1 MKPTD
6 ISQPN
11 YFHKIVDCQWAC
23 PAHTPV
29 PHYIRLIAERRY
41 AEAAA
46 ASLDLDLRLAP
57 PHPAARWL
65 MTGNQ
70 AVAVGALRGRVRFVR
85 CYPITP
91 ATDLVEWMAPQL
103 KKLGGRLAL
112 AEDELAAIN
121 MVLSASNGGVPAM
134 TVTSGP
140 GLSLMVETIGLGIAA
155 EIPAV
160 IVNVM
165 RGGPSTGIPSKTE
178 QSDVNIAVYGGHGDA
193 PRIVLAPTSVRDCMF
208 TGEWT
213 VYLAEFAADAG
224 HRSFRSGPRPGLH
237 GHRPQDRSSTAARAA
252 HRYRKRCIQALC
264 HRFRSDHRDA
274 SARNARRPMGR
285 RGPHPQ

>member
-6 ISQPN
+6 ISTPD
-11 YFHKIVDCQWAC
+11 YFHKVVDCQWAC

-29 PHYIRLIAERRY
+29 PHYIRH
-41 AEAAA
+41 
-46 ASLDLDLRLAP
+46 LRLAP
-57 PHPAARWL
+57 PRPAARSL

-70 AVAVGALRGRVRFVR
+70 AVAVGALRGGVRFVG

-103 KKLGGRLAL
+103 QKLGGRLAL

-121 MVLSASNGGVPAM
+121 MVLGASYAGVPAM

-140 GLSLMVETIGLGIAA
+140 GLSLMIESIGLGIAS

-160 IVNVM
+160 IVDVM

-178 QSDVNIAVYGGHGDA
+178 QSDVNIGEHAV
-193 PRIVLAPTSVRDCMF
+193 
-208 TGEWT
+208 
-213 VYLAEFAADAG
+213 
-224 HRSFRSGPRPGLH
+224 
-237 GHRPQDRSSTAARAA
+237 A
-252 HRYRKRCIQALC
+252 H
-264 HRFRSDHRDA
+264 
-274 SARNARRPMGR
+274 
-285 RGPHPQ
+285 